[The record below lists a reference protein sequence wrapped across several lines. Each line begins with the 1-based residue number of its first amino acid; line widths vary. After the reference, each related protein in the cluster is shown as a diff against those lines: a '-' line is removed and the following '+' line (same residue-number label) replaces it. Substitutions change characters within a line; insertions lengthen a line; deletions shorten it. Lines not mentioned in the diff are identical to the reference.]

1 MKNAQDRSYSPSRE
15 GGSGDFGELSGL
27 DENMI
32 SAVSDFSGL
41 DGIMDAHVEEAPVV
55 TRFSHIPSFPEL
67 LPEVQAEL
75 LEIQAAMDTARAER
89 ESAKRPE
96 VLAAAVSAE
105 VDKVVAMPFGERV
118 DTDVPPERPSDE
130 IEISKIPAVVDVV
143 R

>member
-1 MKNAQDRSYSPSRE
+1 MKNAQDQSYSPSRE

-41 DGIMDAHVEEAPVV
+41 DGIMDAHAEEAPVV

-75 LEIQAAMDTARAER
+75 LEIQAAMDAARAER
-89 ESAKRPE
+89 ESPKRPE

-130 IEISKIPAVVDVV
+130 IEIPKIPAVVDVV